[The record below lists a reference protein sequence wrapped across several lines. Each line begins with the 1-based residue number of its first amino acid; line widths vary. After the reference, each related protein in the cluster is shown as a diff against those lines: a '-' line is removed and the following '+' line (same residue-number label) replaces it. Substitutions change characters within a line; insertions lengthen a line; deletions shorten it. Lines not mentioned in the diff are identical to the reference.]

1 MRRLILI
8 PLMLV
13 AALGL
18 WLWLSG
24 GFDDLASW
32 AAAQQRAFQN
42 SMARTLRGI
51 RAGEAGAIFALLSV
65 CFGYGFFH
73 AVGPGHGKVLIG
85 GYGLARQVRWLRLSS
100 ISLLASLGQ
109 AVTAVVLVYAGVWLL
124 NLSRQ
129 ALIGVAEDIMAP
141 ASYGAI
147 ALIGAWLVLRGG
159 RKLARSRQ
167 GHAQASHD
175 HHDHDHHHH
184 DHGHHAHDH
193 HDHDHHH
200 HDHPHDDE
208 VCESCGHR
216 HGPSLDEIDQ
226 IDSPRAAL
234 ALIAGIAARP
244 CTGAIFVLIITW
256 QMGIPLIGIAGAFAM
271 ALGTAS
277 VTIAVGLAAIGFRGG
292 LSGALAGSAVLAR
305 VMPLIEIAAGLSVA
319 LIASGLLLRAL

>member
-13 AALGL
+13 AALG
-18 WLWLSG
+18 LWLSG

-109 AVTAVVLVYAGVWLL
+109 AVTAVMLVYTGVWLL
-124 NLSRQ
+124 KLSRQ

-167 GHAQASHD
+167 AHAHGSHD

-200 HDHPHDDE
+200 PHDHHHDDE